1 MLFPGG
7 FDVPGEEVFPVP
19 PEHPATKTAKIKM
32 TASSVDNIALLFIN
46 PTGSGIAFD
55 Y

>member
-7 FDVPGEEVFPVP
+7 FDVPGEEVFPVL
-19 PEHPATKTAKIKM
+19 PEHAASKTEM
-32 TASSVDNIALLFIN
+32 TAASIDITALLFIR